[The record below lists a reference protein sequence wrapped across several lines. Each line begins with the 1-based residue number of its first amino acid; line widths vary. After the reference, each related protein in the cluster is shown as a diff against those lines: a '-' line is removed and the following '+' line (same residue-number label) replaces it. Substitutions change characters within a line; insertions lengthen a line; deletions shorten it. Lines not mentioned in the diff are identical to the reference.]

1 MKETD
6 IVRQVQMAASKL
18 GGRLFR
24 TNAGMA
30 WAGKS
35 RRLPDGSV
43 IIPHARPFH
52 GVPEG
57 HPDTVGFVPVTITPE
72 MVGQTFARVIYIEVK
87 TEKGRVSDGQRT
99 FIDMVRRMGGLA
111 GVARSPSDV
120 GLIAQGRVL
129 D

>member
-1 MKETD
+1 
-6 IVRQVQMAASKL
+6 MAASKL

-43 IIPHARPFH
+43 VIPHARPFH

-57 HPDTVGFVPVTITPE
+57 HPDTVGFVPVTITPD
-72 MVGQTFARVIYIEVK
+72 MVGQTFARVMYVEVK
-87 TEKGRVSDGQRT
+87 TEKGRVSDEQRA

-111 GVARSPSDV
+111 GVARSDEDV
-120 GLIAQGRVL
+120 ARIVRGEVL